1 MSSWDKVKS
10 NKTTIQTIGQKRSI
24 DEICRNSTT
33 AIPNYRGFQRPQL
46 RRNDDRSLVAG
57 NVINLTSI
65 IQTEYSQRKKL
76 ALTPTP
82 TQDPKL
88 DLAHSLYGLPQRLVS
103 NLASM
108 GISSIYPW
116 QSECLLNSGALDG
129 KVNLVYSA
137 PTGGGKS
144 LVADVLM
151 LKNIVENPGKKAL
164 LVLPYVALVQEKT
177 RWLRKIV
184 EGIQKDPTDSKFLQQ
199 KSLWQRKGDEDS
211 IKIISF
217 FGGSKS
223 KATWSDADV
232 AVCTIEKANSLIN
245 AAMEERASK
254 MPGVVVIDELHMLD
268 DENRGYILELMASKL
283 LSLSDDVQLIGMSA
297 TLNNPELLAKWL
309 RARFYVSK
317 YKPVPV
323 EEHLVFDNAIYPAST
338 SSVFYKT
345 ATLLSASMH
354 NQISSEQARPKPCRI
369 VQPSVSKELKD
380 PLINSVVSL
389 AIETARTGYGA
400 LVFCSSRVGCERD
413 ATLISLAMPR
423 PTEADQNTIDKR
435 SDLIHSLQTTS
446 VGLDH
451 VLEKTIPQG
460 VAYHHAG
467 LTLEERELV
476 TTAYDQGTLKVLV
489 ATCSLAAGINLPARR
504 VILHGARMGADFIG
518 PSLLRQMKG
527 RAGRK
532 GKDEIGE
539 TYLCCQKSDIESVA
553 ELMEADLPKIESC
566 LVPEKRGIKRAL
578 LEIISIKLA
587 TSIESI
593 DEFINNTLLCHSLN
607 QSDLSQLVQSSLQE
621 LSKQG
626 FIDFVNKNEYRST
639 QLGGAVVSSG
649 LTPEDG
655 LFVYSELRKAHRAFV
670 MDGEMHALYIFTPI
684 QAMQPN
690 INWRIFREEVEN
702 FDESNLRVLE
712 FVGLK
717 LVFINKMAQGG
728 RMKESTSQ
736 EVEIARIYRRFYT
749 ALQLRDL
756 CNEVHINSIARKYEI
771 PRGNIQNLA
780 QTCHGFALSMIKF
793 CERMEYGALGAVLNH
808 YNDRLKA
815 GAKCDLLALA
825 EVKYIKSKTARV
837 FWDNGFKSVGALAA
851 ADISDIITI
860 LNMAQPRKP
869 KTSKTNEEKY
879 RSKLQSKAEI
889 ILVSANKIWE
899 KQMQAELDLED
910 EI

>member
-1 MSSWDKVKS
+1 M
-10 NKTTIQTIGQKRSI
+10 
-24 DEICRNSTT
+24 
-33 AIPNYRGFQRPQL
+33 
-46 RRNDDRSLVAG
+46 
-57 NVINLTSI
+57 
-65 IQTEYSQRKKL
+65 
-76 ALTPTP
+76 
-82 TQDPKL
+82 
-88 DLAHSLYGLPQRLVS
+88 
-103 NLASM
+103 
-108 GISSIYPW
+108 
-116 QSECLLNSGALDG
+116 
-129 KVNLVYSA
+129 
-137 PTGGGKS
+137 
-144 LVADVLM
+144 
-151 LKNIVENPGKKAL
+151 
-164 LVLPYVALVQEKT
+164 
-177 RWLRKIV
+177 
-184 EGIQKDPTDSKFLQQ
+184 
-199 KSLWQRKGDEDS
+199 
-211 IKIISF
+211 
-217 FGGSKS
+217 
-223 KATWSDADV
+223 
-232 AVCTIEKANSLIN
+232 
-245 AAMEERASK
+245 
-254 MPGVVVIDELHMLD
+254 
-268 DENRGYILELMASKL
+268 
-283 LSLSDDVQLIGMSA
+283 
-297 TLNNPELLAKWL
+297 
-309 RARFYVSK
+309 
-317 YKPVPV
+317 
-323 EEHLVFDNAIYPAST
+323 
-338 SSVFYKT
+338 
-345 ATLLSASMH
+345 
-354 NQISSEQARPKPCRI
+354 
-369 VQPSVSKELKD
+369 
-380 PLINSVVSL
+380 
-389 AIETARTGYGA
+389 
-400 LVFCSSRVGCERD
+400 
-413 ATLISLAMPR
+413 
-423 PTEADQNTIDKR
+423 
-435 SDLIHSLQTTS
+435 
-446 VGLDH
+446 
-451 VLEKTIPQG
+451 
-460 VAYHHAG
+460 
-467 LTLEERELV
+467 
-476 TTAYDQGTLKVLV
+476 
-489 ATCSLAAGINLPARR
+489 
-504 VILHGARMGADFIG
+504 
-518 PSLLRQMKG
+518 
-527 RAGRK
+527 
-532 GKDEIGE
+532 
-539 TYLCCQKSDIESVA
+539 
-553 ELMEADLPKIESC
+553 
-566 LVPEKRGIKRAL
+566 

-717 LVFINKMAQGG
+717 LVFINKMYSLALVNDMNAPLTQARAQGG